1 MSVVENT
8 RKTLDQQFGWKE
20 YYLRTLY
27 HQSSLSD
34 IHILLSLMGF
44 TPHPIAA
51 CNAKL
56 VKTQDDKYYIE
67 LTIRQL
73 IDNQSNFER
82 IKNDLEHI
90 NSHVEPI
97 IGLLVIGTPTPPEK
111 IDLTQKVKE

>member
-73 IDNQSNFER
+73 IDNQSNLER

-97 IGLLVIGTPTPPEK
+97 IGLLVIGALAQPEK